1 MPKVKDVFRKRR
13 YIRSIDFKTNEYQNK
28 TNGDCFYSSLV
39 LFQKTPAFQQFPASF
54 KTFLGMKWLYNKF
67 K

>member
-1 MPKVKDVFRKRR
+1 MKDIFRTRR
-13 YIRSIDFKTNEYQNK
+13 YISEVSISKQTNIKNE